1 VNKYRAMEETALRTD
16 RAKGLAT
23 PYIPVVG
30 MQVNCNGYE
39 GTIQEV
45 CDGKLDGMVVVRL
58 DSGAVC
64 VSASFPDCY
73 PTVAPKTEDEAFDAG
88 EYVCNPPPSCHLD
101 WSREIWMEY
110 VAYTVPIAKGV
121 SV

>member
-1 VNKYRAMEETALRTD
+1 MNKYREMEETALRTD

-30 MQVNCNGYE
+30 MQVICNGYD

-45 CDGKLDGMVVVRL
+45 YKGGLEGMVLVRL
-58 DSGAVC
+58 DNGSVG

-73 PTVAPKTEDEAFDAG
+73 PTVAPKTKDEAFDAG
-88 EYVCNPPPSCHLD
+88 EYVFNPPPSCHLD
-101 WSREIWMEY
+101 WDREIWMEY
-110 VAYTVPIAKGV
+110 VTYTVPIVKEVQA
-121 SV
+121 